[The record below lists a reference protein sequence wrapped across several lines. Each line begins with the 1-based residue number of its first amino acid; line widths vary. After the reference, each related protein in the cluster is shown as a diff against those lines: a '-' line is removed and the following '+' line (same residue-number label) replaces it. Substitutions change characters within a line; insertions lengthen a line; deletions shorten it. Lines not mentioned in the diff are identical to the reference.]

1 MVTGMRTGDRSRVDP
16 VFQYALAI
24 AALSEDW
31 KQREL
36 GPIHLLK
43 YAYLADVAHAERHD
57 GSTFT
62 GIDWVFHHFGPWA
75 AEAHDRIGSALDHVG
90 AVARTFTS
98 ESGADGVRYRLPH
111 GPARQL
117 ADDLERRLPSA
128 VRHAVASAVH
138 EHGSDTADLLRRVY
152 LTSPMLA
159 AGPDEVLRFTTCRER
174 ETPPSRAPG
183 ASVSRREKRRRAAI
197 LDAARQE
204 MRRRLAEKPK
214 KRVAPDPPPRYD
226 EVFHEG
232 TRWLDRE
239 AGEPVRPSSGTL
251 QFDDSV
257 WTSSQRREDSVP

>member
-1 MVTGMRTGDRSRVDP
+1 MRTVDRSRVDP
-16 VFQYALAI
+16 IFQYALAI

-43 YAYLADVAHAERHD
+43 YAYLADVAHAERHE

-75 AEAHDRIGSALDHVG
+75 ADAHERIESALEHVG
-90 AVARTFTS
+90 AAVRTFTS
-98 ESGADGVRYRLPH
+98 ESGDDGVRYRLPH
-111 GPARQL
+111 GRARQL
-117 ADDLERRLPSA
+117 ADDLERRLPPA

-174 ETPPSRAPG
+174 ETPPSRASG

-232 TRWLDRE
+232 TQWLDRE

>member
-1 MVTGMRTGDRSRVDP
+1 MQTADRSRVDRL
-16 VFQYALAI
+16 FQYALAI

-43 YAYLADVAHAERHD
+43 YAYLADVAHAEHHD

-62 GIDWVFHHFGPWA
+62 GIEWVFHHFGPWT
-75 AEAHDRIGSALDHVG
+75 AEAHKRIESALDQVG
-90 AVARTFTS
+90 AAARTFTS
-98 ESGADGVRYRLPH
+98 ESGADGVRYGLPH
-111 GPARQL
+111 DRARQL
-117 ADDLERRLPSA
+117 ADDLDRRLPPA
-128 VRHAVASAVH
+128 LRHAVASAVR

-174 ETPPSRAPG
+174 EASPPRASG
-183 ASVSRREKRRRAAI
+183 SGSVPKREQRRRAAI
-197 LDAARQE
+197 LEAARQE
-204 MRRRLAEKPK
+204 MQRRLAEKRK